1 MIVEIF
7 AAAMASLIGLVPME
21 DIFSIKFGREETK
34 LIITS

>member
-21 DIFSIKFGREETK
+21 DIFSIKFGK
-34 LIITS
+34 KPN